1 MEILIIAAHPDDEIL
16 GMGGTI
22 KKLSKNNTIHLVVVS
37 EGATGQYTDEKMIKV
52 RQKACKSAGKILGI
66 SKFYFFDFPDMRLD
80 TIPHIEVNQKLEKI
94 IKEIKPT
101 VVYTTPYND
110 YNKDHKI
117 VFESTL
123 IASRPKISSVK
134 KILVYEIPNFTKKP
148 FDPNIYE
155 DIEKEIKDK
164 LKAFKEYKSEVMPFP
179 HPRSLKAVEAL
190 SHVRG
195 YESGTK
201 NAEAFK
207 LIHEIVD

>member
-1 MEILIIAAHPDDEIL
+1 
-16 GMGGTI
+16 
-22 KKLSKNNTIHLVVVS
+22 
-37 EGATGQYTDEKMIKV
+37 MIKV
-52 RQKACKSAGKILGI
+52 RQKACKNAGKILGI

-80 TIPHIEVNQKLEKI
+80 TIPHIEINQKLEKI
-94 IKEIKPT
+94 IKEIKPR

-110 YNKDHKI
+110 YNKDHKV

-148 FDPNIYE
+148 FNPNIYE
-155 DIEKEIKDK
+155 NIEKEIKDK

-179 HPRSLKAVEAL
+179 HTRSLKAIEVL

-195 YESGTK
+195 YESGSK

-207 LIHEIVD
+207 LIREIID